1 MYSFLF
7 LTATSLM
14 ICLAL
19 TPLCRDFFVNAG
31 LLDHPD
37 HGRKLHARPIPRT
50 GGIPIAIAYLGSVVL
65 LLISPLTAGSVLE
78 QYLPLA
84 LKLLPA
90 AGLIVVAGLVD
101 RLIGRKA
108 RQK

>member
-1 MYSFLF
+1 MYSFVF
-7 LTATSLM
+7 LSVMSML
-14 ICLAL
+14 ICLTL

-37 HGRKLHARPIPRT
+37 QGRKLHARPIPRT
-50 GGIPIAIAYLGSVVL
+50 GGIPIAIAYLGSFVL

-78 QYLPLA
+78 QHLPLA

-90 AGLIVVAGLVD
+90 AGLIFFTGLID
-101 RLIGRKA
+101 DLLGLK
-108 RQK
+108 